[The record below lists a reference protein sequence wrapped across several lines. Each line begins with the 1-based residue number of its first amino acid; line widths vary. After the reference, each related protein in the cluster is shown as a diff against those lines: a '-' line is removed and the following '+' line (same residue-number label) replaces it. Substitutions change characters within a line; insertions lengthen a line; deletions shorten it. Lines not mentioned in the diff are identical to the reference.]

1 MYNMHFIIHTKTNWY
16 GKVIILNV
24 TKFHVND
31 LKDSNDISSLRGHL
45 QAMDGVHAVRVDNLS
60 NTITVEYESNLNAE
74 SLAAEIRKYKNTR
87 QWKCVSQRIF
97 FV

>member
-1 MYNMHFIIHTKTNWY
+1 
-16 GKVIILNV
+16 VIILNV
-24 TKFHVND
+24 TKFHVNN

-60 NTITVEYESNLNAE
+60 NTITVEYENNLNAE

-87 QWKCVSQRIF
+87 Q
-97 FV
+97 